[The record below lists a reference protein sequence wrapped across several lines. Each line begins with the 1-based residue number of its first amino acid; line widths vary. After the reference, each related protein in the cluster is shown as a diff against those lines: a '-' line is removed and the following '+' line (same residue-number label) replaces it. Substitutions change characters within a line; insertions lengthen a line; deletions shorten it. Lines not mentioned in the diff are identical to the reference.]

1 MCNIMTL
8 FERDDV
14 KTVSGPCNICMKTTR
29 SHVLQKALYEKYV
42 TEIVTDRSDEF
53 ASKPWE
59 ETEEITKT
67 RKVKEAI
74 VVCHICWL
82 KRREEIQEILEKD
95 YSEWEK
101 SPHNYMGR
109 IHVVLEICNSYQFE
123 EELTR
128 MRYLISMLKETAS
141 Q

>member
-1 MCNIMTL
+1 MTL
-8 FERDDV
+8 YERDDV
-14 KTVSGPCNICMKTTR
+14 KTARGPCKICTKTTR
-29 SHVLQKALYEKYV
+29 SHVLQKALYENYV
-42 TEIVTDRSDEF
+42 TEVVTERSDEF
-53 ASKPWE
+53 ANKQWE

-67 RKVKEAI
+67 RKAKEAI

-82 KRREEIQEILEKD
+82 KRKEEIQEILEKD
-95 YSEWEK
+95 YSKWEK

-123 EELTR
+123 EELKQ